1 MVGITLSAE
10 QIRSAPP
17 EVRRWLEQQLAL
29 TLGLNALQPPQAQAS
44 RPHLVALNVEQT
56 LQVFS
61 LIQGMLPVSN
71 VFFELGREGASV
83 AVRGIEAYALIDILR
98 HTRLQRLDQVVACLD
113 AINDAVKRVLGDAN
127 AAFYGLDDRGYCFI
141 AEQTQRSI
149 LRLWKHVTGESALDA
164 VMPGQAVPDTG
175 LSLAATS
182 PPAAGSAPG
191 REPDPG
197 KGLRTGFMS
206 PSFLTAAA
214 VPPEAPDALRRSEP
228 DLAGTIR
235 D

>member
-10 QIRSAPP
+10 QVRSAPP

-29 TLGLNALQPPQAQAS
+29 TLGLNAPEPPPAPAS
-44 RPHLVALNVEQT
+44 RPHLIALSVEEAFR
-56 LQVFS
+56 VFS
-61 LIQGMLPVSN
+61 LIQGTLPVIN

-83 AVRGIEAYALIDILR
+83 AVRGIEAYALMDILR

-113 AINDAVKRVLGDAN
+113 AINEAVKRTRGDAD
-127 AAFYGLDDRGYCFI
+127 ASFYGLDDRGYCFI

-149 LRLWKHVTGESALDA
+149 LRLWKHVTGESAIDA
-164 VMPGQAVPDTG
+164 AMPGRAVPDTG
-175 LSLAATS
+175 MSPAATS
-182 PPAAGSAPG
+182 PSAAGSVPG
-191 REPDPG
+191 PGLDPP
-197 KGLRTGFMS
+197 GLHTGFMS

-214 VPPEAPDALRRSEP
+214 VPADAPDALRRSAP
-228 DLAGTIR
+228 DLTGTVR

>member
-29 TLGLNALQPPQAQAS
+29 TLGLNAPQPPQAQAS
-44 RPHLVALNVEQT
+44 RPHLVALSVEQT

-98 HTRLQRLDQVVACLD
+98 HTRLQRLDQVAACLD
-113 AINDAVKRVLGDAN
+113 AINDAAKRVLGDAN
-127 AAFYGLDDRGYCFI
+127 A
-141 AEQTQRSI
+141 
-149 LRLWKHVTGESALDA
+149 
-164 VMPGQAVPDTG
+164 
-175 LSLAATS
+175 
-182 PPAAGSAPG
+182 
-191 REPDPG
+191 
-197 KGLRTGFMS
+197 
-206 PSFLTAAA
+206 
-214 VPPEAPDALRRSEP
+214 
-228 DLAGTIR
+228 
-235 D
+235 